1 MLHNLSLLSILF
13 ICPCISDRF
22 LERQLD
28 LCGIDLNM
36 ILTMQK
42 IFLNMILTSFA
53 PGVSGFIVYTLP

>member
-1 MLHNLSLLSILF
+1 MSA
-13 ICPCISDRF
+13 RF

-42 IFLNMILTSFA
+42 IFLNMILTSFV